1 MVVVIL
7 NGCEESYNRSEHRYF
22 AVLSMTKTLLPNLDI
37 VTLSF
42 KLNNMPTSLFK
53 LFTTFFRIGLF
64 TFGGG
69 YAMIPLIESDVVERN
84 RWVKK
89 EEFVDLL
96 AVAQAAPGV
105 FAVNMSVFIGY
116 RLRGVRGALAAAF
129 GCVLP
134 SVLIILTIALFF
146 RQFRHIEVVNN
157 VFKGIRPVV
166 VALIAVPVFN
176 VAKSAKVGW
185 SMAWIPVLSALLI
198 VAFGV
203 SPVFVILVA
212 GLAGYVWGKIRR
224 EKP

>member
-1 MVVVIL
+1 
-7 NGCEESYNRSEHRYF
+7 
-22 AVLSMTKTLLPNLDI
+22 
-37 VTLSF
+37 
-42 KLNNMPTSLFK
+42 MPTSLFK

-69 YAMIPLIESDVVERN
+69 YAMIPLIESDVVGRN

-96 AVAQAAPGV
+96 AVAQSAPGV
-105 FAVNMSVFIGY
+105 FAVNMAVFVGY
-116 RLRGVRGALAAAF
+116 KLRGVPGALAAAF

-134 SVLIILTIALFF
+134 SVMIILLIALFF
-146 RQFRHIEVVNN
+146 RQFRHIWVVNN

-185 SMAWIPVLSALLI
+185 STVWVPVLAAFLI
-198 VAFGV
+198 VAMGV
-203 SPVFVILVA
+203 SPVYIILIA
-212 GLAGYVWGKIRR
+212 GIAGFLWGKFGRN
-224 EKP
+224 KV

>member
-1 MVVVIL
+1 
-7 NGCEESYNRSEHRYF
+7 
-22 AVLSMTKTLLPNLDI
+22 
-37 VTLSF
+37 
-42 KLNNMPTSLFK
+42 MPTSLFK

-69 YAMIPLIESDVVERN
+69 YAMIPLIESDIVGRN

-96 AVAQAAPGV
+96 AVAQSAPGV
-105 FAVNMSVFIGY
+105 FAVNMAVFVGY
-116 RLRGVRGALAAAF
+116 KLRGVPGALAAAF

-134 SVLIILTIALFF
+134 SVMIILLIALFF

-185 SMAWIPVLSALLI
+185 STVWVPVLAVFLI
-198 VAFGV
+198 VAMGV
-203 SPVFVILVA
+203 SPVYIILIA
-212 GLAGYVWGKIRR
+212 GIAGFLWGKFGRN
-224 EKP
+224 KV

>member
-1 MVVVIL
+1 
-7 NGCEESYNRSEHRYF
+7 
-22 AVLSMTKTLLPNLDI
+22 
-37 VTLSF
+37 
-42 KLNNMPTSLFK
+42 MPTSLFK

-69 YAMIPLIESDVVERN
+69 YAMIPLIERDVVERN

-96 AVAQAAPGV
+96 AVAQSAPGV
-105 FAVNMSVFIGY
+105 FAVNMAVFVGY
-116 RLRGVRGALAAAF
+116 KLRGVPGALAAAF

-134 SVLIILTIALFF
+134 SVMIILLIALFF

-185 SMAWIPVLSALLI
+185 STVWVPVLAAFLI
-198 VAFGV
+198 VAMGV
-203 SPVFVILVA
+203 SPVYIILIA
-212 GLAGYVWGKIRR
+212 GIAGFLWGKFGRN
-224 EKP
+224 KV

>member
-1 MVVVIL
+1 
-7 NGCEESYNRSEHRYF
+7 
-22 AVLSMTKTLLPNLDI
+22 
-37 VTLSF
+37 
-42 KLNNMPTSLFK
+42 MPTSLLK

-69 YAMIPLIESDVVERN
+69 YAMIPLIESDVVGRN

-96 AVAQAAPGV
+96 AVAQSAPGV
-105 FAVNMSVFIGY
+105 FAVNMAVFVGY
-116 RLRGVRGALAAAF
+116 KVRGVSGALAAAF

-134 SVLIILTIALFF
+134 SVMIILLIALFF

-185 SMAWIPVLSALLI
+185 STVWVPVLAAFLI
-198 VAFGV
+198 VAMGV
-203 SPVFVILVA
+203 SPVYIILIA
-212 GLAGYVWGKIRR
+212 GIAGFLWGKFGRN
-224 EKP
+224 KV